1 MMEEYIF
8 DWRNILLVFGIVFL
22 IFHNNKSIGIVL
34 LAVWALFYL
43 KDIIDFSREISEFI
57 WPALLIIAGGFL
69 IYNSNTKKNDKQQL
83 TKQDEN
89 NNHTPLTQ
97 QKQLILKTA
106 ILYTTTYGST
116 EKVANYIAEKLENQE
131 IVLVNMAEN
140 KNFDFSE
147 FDNIILGGSIYLG
160 DIQPEMFEFCTNNL
174 DALLQK
180 NIGIFVCGIEPD
192 LIRQDAEIEMSFPK
206 KLYNHAQAT
215 AFVGGEINME
225 LLNGSQKFITNTLLG
240 IQDSKSFLQ
249 YDLIDIFIYQM
260 ELNGE

>member
-1 MMEEYIF
+1 MIKDSRLPWGITLLFFGVLFFFRQIGVFTEMMEEYIF

-97 QKQLILKTA
+97 
-106 ILYTTTYGST
+106 
-116 EKVANYIAEKLENQE
+116 
-131 IVLVNMAEN
+131 
-140 KNFDFSE
+140 
-147 FDNIILGGSIYLG
+147 
-160 DIQPEMFEFCTNNL
+160 
-174 DALLQK
+174 
-180 NIGIFVCGIEPD
+180 
-192 LIRQDAEIEMSFPK
+192 
-206 KLYNHAQAT
+206 
-215 AFVGGEINME
+215 
-225 LLNGSQKFITNTLLG
+225 
-240 IQDSKSFLQ
+240 
-249 YDLIDIFIYQM
+249 
-260 ELNGE
+260 